1 MSRNEARNAMSSWLG
16 SLCHGGVIEGEPGD
30 AVAAYVVG
38 AERVAELRGWLSGQ
52 PEAIRRRERRAA
64 IEVCIWM
71 ANVDRDVDPEEA
83 AMLRE
88 LIDRS
93 ELTDEDKDELVAES
107 HDPPSLSDLEDRI
120 THPILREL
128 LLALAWELAS
138 ADGRIERSERDFFHG
153 LTKRLGVAPE
163 RAAEIQRAVAERIG

>member
-1 MSRNEARNAMSSWLG
+1 MANEARNAMSSWLG
-16 SLCHGGVIEGEPGD
+16 SLSRGGVIEGESGD

-38 AERVAELRGWLSGQ
+38 AERLAELRGWLSGQ

-71 ANVDRDVDPEEA
+71 ANVDRNLDAEEA

-88 LIDRS
+88 LIGRS
-93 ELTDEDKDELVAES
+93 GLPDEDQDQLVAES
-107 HDPPSLSDLEDRI
+107 HDPPSLEDLEERL
-120 THPILREL
+120 THPVLHEL

-138 ADGRIERSERDFFHG
+138 ADGRIERSERDFFQG
-153 LTKRLGVAPE
+153 LAKRLRVEPV
-163 RAAEIQRAVAERIG
+163 RAAEIQRSIAERVG